1 MEKTTCAKEG
11 ERPCAGDCERFGLS
25 SNSSWEKGLF
35 SLKVTSLDLDN
46 KNEPFFLANIV
57 K

>member
-11 ERPCAGDCERFGLS
+11 KRPCAGDCERFGLG

-35 SLKVTSLDLDN
+35 SLKVTSLGLDN
-46 KNEPFFLANIV
+46 KNEPFFLGNIV